1 MAALDLGFLL
11 RGAGR
16 ALTGYRQGTR
26 EREEMERARQVEDAE
41 RMFKEWATKQ
51 QIERE
56 RARDAAT
63 VDYQNRTLAQQA
75 ARDAATEASRKRDDE
90 RLTEEAVARR
100 LGEGY
105 ETAIPE
111 TAQTAANAAL
121 SGLGMG
127 QFGVVRARK
136 SDPRIAEAGGVKFR
150 PEETGDVQYITTG
163 GRMMRRDPQRAAN
176 AAAQEKAD
184 KLAAQLAAQREPTQW
199 VIDTDR
205 EGNRVRVNLRTGETV
220 PLGYQAK
227 ETATSIRKNT
237 KEISDMA
244 AISGAIRLAEDA
256 ANKIAAARN
265 KSGFF
270 GFAGPVDVTVQK
282 LAQMAQRGDQTAL
295 AAMGAYQRLAAPEMN
310 KVIGAAMT
318 PPELQ
323 RLRFWLTQLEKAGE
337 EDIARIVD
345 GFLSEAKAIR
355 EERLQAMEAM
365 GQDVSGFRA
374 EAAIGNNPFTSDDD
388 ALVQRF
394 LEARRKRGGG

>member
-51 QIERE
+51 QMERE
-56 RARDAAT
+56 QRRDAAT

-75 ARDAATEASRKRDDE
+75 ARDAAAEASRKRDDE

-184 KLAAQLAAQREPTQW
+184 ELAAELRLARERMQMSGSQALRHVPPHIVTGYQNNLKQLGIVQEALNAITAHPDAVGLKGYIPDVILNRMDPKGSGARMAIADLGSLEIRDRSGAAVTAAEFPRLAPF
-199 VIDTDR
+199 IPNDTDDPKTVVAKLNR
-205 EGNRVRVNLRTGETV
+205 FYRILQEETEMLRSSFGPDMGYRGFSPSLQPPNTEASLSDADLWEKKVQEGMSKDEATRYVRNR
-220 PLGYQAK
+220 
-227 ETATSIRKNT
+227 
-237 KEISDMA
+237 
-244 AISGAIRLAEDA
+244 
-256 ANKIAAARN
+256 
-265 KSGFF
+265 
-270 GFAGPVDVTVQK
+270 
-282 LAQMAQRGDQTAL
+282 
-295 AAMGAYQRLAAPEMN
+295 
-310 KVIGAAMT
+310 
-318 PPELQ
+318 
-323 RLRFWLTQLEKAGE
+323 
-337 EDIARIVD
+337 
-345 GFLSEAKAIR
+345 
-355 EERLQAMEAM
+355 
-365 GQDVSGFRA
+365 
-374 EAAIGNNPFTSDDD
+374 
-388 ALVQRF
+388 
-394 LEARRKRGGG
+394 RRQ

>member
-51 QIERE
+51 QMERE

-75 ARDAATEASRKRDDE
+75 ARDAAAEASRKRDDE
-90 RLTEEAVARR
+90 QLTEEAVARR
-100 LGEGY
+100 QSEGY

-184 KLAAQLAAQREPTQW
+184 ELAAELRLARERGLNMREPYPSEME
-199 VIDTDR
+199 R
-205 EGNRVRVNLRTGETV
+205 
-220 PLGYQAK
+220 
-227 ETATSIRKNT
+227 S
-237 KEISDMA
+237 
-244 AISGAIRLAEDA
+244 
-256 ANKIAAARN
+256 AAADLPIIEEAVSRI
-265 KSGFF
+265 
-270 GFAGPVDVTVQK
+270 
-282 LAQMAQRGDQTAL
+282 R
-295 AAMGAYQRLAAPEMN
+295 
-310 KVIGAAMT
+310 AMT
-318 PPELQ
+318 DPKQGPQKGVSVLDAVLSKGGIFSNPLKTPEYRQ
-323 RLRFWLTQLEKAGE
+323 YE
-337 EDIARIVD
+337 
-345 GFLSEAKAIR
+345 
-355 EERLQAMEAM
+355 QALDQFMS
-365 GQDVSGFRA
+365 VY
-374 EAAIGNNPFTSDDD
+374 PFTRGGKALTDVEKEMILNSLKIRPGDD
-388 ALVQRF
+388 AVTKQYRMADLERRVAEIRARAGRALPPPNTEASLSDADLWEKKVQEGMSKD
-394 LEARRKRGGG
+394 EATRYVRNRRRQ